1 MDKHCLSQ
9 SKFGGFWTSQSVP
22 KEIWRHSGQPCK
34 YHICQANS
42 YLGVVDES
50 ICSTCYCLSTIS
62 RLILNK
68 TISLY
73 RRRLRGRLG
82 SFFFCYLLC
91 TSGILSFLSRKDRIP
106 YSIFPSFHPHPP
118 SIAPLTSL
126 YVGNARTN
134 DIPYVYYRT
143 RDGTYESR
151 RETTC
156 ERKR

>member
-9 SKFGGFWTSQSVP
+9 SRFGGFWTSQSVP

-73 RRRLRGRLG
+73 RNRLRGRLS
-82 SFFFCYLLC
+82 SFFF
-91 TSGILSFLSRKDRIP
+91 RKGRIP

-118 SIAPLTSL
+118 SIAPSTSL
-126 YVGNARTN
+126 YVGNARTI

-143 RDGTYESR
+143 RNGTYEPR